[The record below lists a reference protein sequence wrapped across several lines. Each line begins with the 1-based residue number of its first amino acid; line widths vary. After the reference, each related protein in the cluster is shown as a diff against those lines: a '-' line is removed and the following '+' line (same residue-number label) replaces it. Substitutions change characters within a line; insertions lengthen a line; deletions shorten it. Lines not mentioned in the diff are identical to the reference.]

1 MIIGLPKEIKNNEYR
16 VALTPY
22 NVGRLVNADHRVIVE
37 AGAGLGSGFEDE
49 LYAEH
54 GAEVVDNADEVWEK
68 AEMIMKVKE
77 PLPEEFKY
85 FREDL
90 IIFTYLHLSAAPELT
105 QALVESGV
113 TAIGYETVTRDGK
126 LPLLTPMSEVAGRM
140 AVQIGAHYLEKH
152 EGGKGVL
159 LGGVPGVE
167 KGTVTILGGG
177 VVGENAARMAIG
189 LRANVNILELNPDRM
204 RELIHM
210 FGGEVQTLASTPS
223 NIAKAVAESD
233 LVIGSVLIPGR
244 KAPKLVTEEMVQSM
258 EKGSVIVDIAI
269 DQGGNFETL
278 DYPTTHADPI
288 VEKHGVL
295 HYGVANIPG
304 SVPKTGTI
312 ALTNDTILYVLEVAG
327 QGVNNAMKHNESLA
341 EGMNIYKGKVTNRAV
356 AEDLGYEYTELSSLL
371 S

>member
-16 VALTPY
+16 VALTPH
-22 NVGRLVNADHRVIVE
+22 NVNRLVEAGHRVIVE
-37 AGAGLGSGFEDE
+37 TNAGIGSGFEDQH
-49 LYAEH
+49 YKDN
-54 GAEVVDNADEVWEK
+54 GAEISDSAKEVWET
-68 AEMIMKVKE
+68 AEMITKVKE
-77 PLPEEFKY
+77 PAPEEYEY
-85 FREDL
+85 FRKGL
-90 IIFTYLHLSAAPELT
+90 ILFTYLHLSAEAELT
-105 QALVESGV
+105 QALVDNEV
-113 TAIGYETVTRDGK
+113 TAFGYETVEKDGK

-177 VVGENAARMAIG
+177 VVGENAARIAIG

-204 RELIHM
+204 RDLIHM
-210 FGGEVQTLASTPS
+210 FGGDIQTLASNPS
-223 NIAKAVAESD
+223 NIAKAVKESD

-244 KAPKLVTEEMVQSM
+244 KAPKLVTEEMVKSM

-278 DYPTTHADPI
+278 NSPTSHEDPI

-304 SVPKTGTI
+304 SVPKTATL
-312 ALTNDTILYVLEVAG
+312 ALTNDTILYALQLANK
-327 QGVNNAMKHNESLA
+327 GVEEAVKANESLA
-341 EGMNIYKGKVTNRAV
+341 SGMNTYKGKVTNEAV
-356 AEDLGYEYTELSSLL
+356 ATDLGYDYVPLDSLI
-371 S
+371 

>member
-16 VALTPY
+16 VALTPS
-22 NVGRLVNADHRVIVE
+22 NVGRLVSAGHRILVE
-37 AGAGLGSGFEDE
+37 TGAGVGSGFEDA
-49 LYAEH
+49 LYVDN
-54 GAEVVDNADEVWEK
+54 GAEVFETAKEVWEP
-68 AEMIMKVKE
+68 AEMVMKVKE
-77 PLPEEFKY
+77 PLPEEFVY

-90 IIFTYLHLSAAPELT
+90 IIFTYLHLSAEPELT
-105 QALVESGV
+105 KALIESGV
-113 TAIGYETVTRDGK
+113 TAVGYETVTRDGR

-152 EGGKGVL
+152 EGGKGKL

-189 LRANVNILELNPDRM
+189 LRANVNVLELNPDRM

-223 NIAKAVAESD
+223 NIAKAVSESD

-244 KAPKLVTEEMVQSM
+244 KAPKLVTEEMVKSM

-269 DQGGNFETL
+269 DQGGNFETINK
-278 DYPTTHADPI
+278 PTTHANPI
-288 VEKHGVL
+288 LEKHGVL

-304 SVPKTGTI
+304 SVPQTATI
-312 ALTNDTILYVLEVAG
+312 SLTNDTILYVLEIAG
-327 QGVNNAMKHNESLA
+327 QGTNNAMKNNESLA
-341 EGMNIYKGKVTNRAV
+341 AGMNVYKGKVTNRAV

>member
-1 MIIGLPKEIKNNEYR
+1 MIIGLPKEVKESEYR
-16 VALTPY
+16 VALTPF
-22 NVGRLVNADHRVIVE
+22 NVGRLVNADHRVLVE
-37 AGAGLGSGFEDE
+37 SGAGIGSGFEDE
-49 LYAEH
+49 LYVEH
-54 GAEVVDNADEVWEK
+54 GAEIVGSAEEVWE
-68 AEMIMKVKE
+68 ASEMIMKVKE

-113 TAIGYETVTRDGK
+113 TAIGYETVTKDGK

-244 KAPKLVTEEMVQSM
+244 KARKLVTEEMVQSM

-269 DQGGNFETL
+269 DQGGNFETM
-278 DYPTTHADPI
+278 DNPTTHANPI
-288 VEKHGVL
+288 VEKHGIL

-304 SVPKTGTI
+304 SVPKTATI
-312 ALTNDTILYVLEVAG
+312 ALTNDTILYALELAG
-327 QGVNNAMKHNESLA
+327 QGVNNAMKHNDSLA
-341 EGMNIYKGKVTNRAV
+341 EGMNVYKGKVTNRAV
-356 AEDLGYEYTELSSLL
+356 AEDLGYDYTELSSLL

>member
-16 VALTPY
+16 VALTPH
-22 NVGRLVNADHRVIVE
+22 NVNRLVEAGHRVIVE
-37 AGAGLGSGFEDE
+37 TNAGIGSGFEDQHYKE
-49 LYAEH
+49 N
-54 GAEVVDNADEVWEK
+54 GAEISDSAKEVWET
-68 AEMIMKVKE
+68 AEMITKVKE
-77 PLPEEFKY
+77 PAPEEYVY
-85 FREDL
+85 FRKGL
-90 IIFTYLHLSAAPELT
+90 ILFTYLHLSAEPELT
-105 QALVESGV
+105 RALVDNEV
-113 TAIGYETVTRDGK
+113 TAFGYETVEKDGK

-177 VVGENAARMAIG
+177 VVGENAARIAIG

-204 RELIHM
+204 RDLIHM
-210 FGGEVQTLASTPS
+210 FGGDIQTLASNPS
-223 NIAKAVAESD
+223 NIAKAVKESD

-244 KAPKLVTEEMVQSM
+244 KAPKLVTEEMVKSM

-278 DYPTTHADPI
+278 NAPTTHEDPI

-304 SVPKTGTI
+304 SVPKTATL
-312 ALTNDTILYVLEVAG
+312 ALTNDTILYALQLANS
-327 QGVNNAMKHNESLA
+327 GVEEAVKANESLA
-341 EGMNIYKGKVTNRAV
+341 SGMNIYKGKVTNEAV
-356 AEDLGYEYTELSSLL
+356 ATDLGYDYVPLNSMI
-371 S
+371 